1 MAWTERSSPEG
12 GTALHGVF
20 QFADFAEAFAFL
32 TRVALVAQERQHH
45 PDMAISWNRV
55 TITLTTHDAGSTVT
69 DRDRELGEIIT
80 RLDAAR

>member
-1 MAWTERSSPEG
+1 MAWTETSSPDG
-12 GTALHGVF
+12 GSALHGVF

-45 PDMAISWNRV
+45 PEMTISWNRV
-55 TITLTTHDAGSTVT
+55 TLSLTTHDAGSTVS
-69 DRDRELGEIIT
+69 DRDRELADVIT